1 MPSARSK
8 KKYRYPPTRVEDALT
23 LKERIDAGQA
33 AEAEISE
40 HLRLMSIFR
49 RKFREGALSP
59 ESARRL
65 GIK

>member
-8 KKYRYPPTRVEDALT
+8 KKYRCPPARGEDAVALQQ
-23 LKERIDAGQA
+23 RIDAGQT

-40 HLRLMSIFR
+40 YLCLMSIFR
-49 RKFREGALSP
+49 HKFREGALSP